1 MGTQGGLILMPLA
14 GEGGWLAVALPS
26 MVPLGLTLCFYHSE
40 SMLTFVITGLG
51 QVLVRLSES
60 QFPHL

>member
-1 MGTQGGLILMPLA
+1 MPLA

-51 QVLVRLSES
+51 QVSVRLSES